1 MKKELLKNLRR
12 IRDEGPQIPSSGICA
27 NMTYLGTSLPED
39 LLAAWPD
46 GIENPESCPVEGSFD
61 CYCQSGYLGTLWQN
75 PRRLALLDWLIDTIE
90 EELLDEL
97 AGEDA

>member
-1 MKKELLKNLRR
+1 MK
-12 IRDEGPQIPSSGICA
+12 
-27 NMTYLGTSLPED
+27 
-39 LLAAWPD
+39 
-46 GIENPESCPVEGSFD
+46 
-61 CYCQSGYLGTLWQN
+61 N

>member
-1 MKKELLKNLRR
+1 MKKSETRDLHR
-12 IRDEGPQIPSSGICA
+12 IGPLIA
-27 NMTYLGTSLPED
+27 
-39 LLAAWPD
+39 
-46 GIENPESCPVEGSFD
+46 CPVEG
-61 CYCQSGYLGTLWQN
+61 TLWKN